1 MSTTTTLLVDGM
13 TCDHCVASIR
23 KAVGG
28 VDGVTD
34 VAVDLHSG
42 QVTVTADTAPDP
54 GALRAA
60 VEDAGYDLR
69 S

>member
-1 MSTTTTLLVDGM
+1 MSTTTTLVVDGM

-34 VAVDLHSG
+34 VAVDLPSG
-42 QVTVTADTAPDP
+42 EVTVTADTAPDQE
-54 GALRAA
+54 ALRAA

-69 S
+69 T

>member
-28 VDGVTD
+28 VAGVTD
-34 VAVDLHSG
+34 VAVDLPSG
-42 QVTVTADTAPDP
+42 QVTVTADSAPDQE
-54 GALRAA
+54 ALRAA

>member
-28 VDGVTD
+28 VEGVTD
-34 VAVDLHSG
+34 VAVDLPTG
-42 QVTVTADTAPDP
+42 QVTVTADATPDRE
-54 GALRAA
+54 ALRAA

-69 S
+69 T

>member
-34 VAVDLHSG
+34 VAVDLPTG
-42 QVTVTADTAPDP
+42 QVTVTADTNPDP
-54 GALRAA
+54 EALRTA

-69 S
+69 T